1 MKYDY
6 DAGFTPERPEEREL
20 AGALDRFAEECMEH
34 GSEIGG
40 PYLTNQG
47 GVEQAGREVAVAVT
61 ALLARAGQ
69 TDTPP
74 WAGLIRKR
82 FEQVR

>member
-1 MKYDY
+1 MTYDVS
-6 DAGFTPERPEEREL
+6 FIPERPEEREL
-20 AGALDRFAEECMEH
+20 AGALDRFALACIASS
-34 GSEIGG
+34 GDVGA
-40 PYLTNQG
+40 PYLDNLYTLD
-47 GVEQAGREVAVAVT
+47 EAGREVAVAVT